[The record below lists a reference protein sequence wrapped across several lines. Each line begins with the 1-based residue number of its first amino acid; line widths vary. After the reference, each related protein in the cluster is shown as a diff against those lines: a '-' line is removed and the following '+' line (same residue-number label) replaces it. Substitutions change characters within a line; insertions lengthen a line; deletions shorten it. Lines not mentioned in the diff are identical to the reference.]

1 MGILDNIRSRF
12 SGTKSE
18 PVVQKDDS
26 YEKRV
31 LAENIIDLVNK
42 VKRKNTFDSSIWN
55 LSNANIYTLQEK
67 SLQELKNIQNNLTN
81 RLSELDRQSKIGNTQ
96 RESLEASKWT
106 GQKAPNMTNHDFDRF
121 QDDDG
126 R

>member
-18 PVVQKDDS
+18 PVVQKDDP
-26 YEKRV
+26 YEKRL
-31 LAENIIDLVNK
+31 LAENIIDLVDK
-42 VKRKNTFDSSIWN
+42 VKKKNTFDSSIWN
-55 LSNANIYTLQEK
+55 LSNANIYTLQGK
-67 SLQELKNIQNNLTN
+67 SLQELKIIQNNLIN
-81 RLSELDRQSKIGNTQ
+81 RISELDRQSKIENTQ

-106 GQKAPNMTNHDFDRF
+106 GQKNSNMTNHDFDRF